1 MNNILREIS
10 IYDIIE
16 EELSPEAQKVKD
28 FFENLFDGLEEFE
41 IDEYPGDIFF
51 RKNGKI
57 YMQQD
62 SKNERLWCSN
72 EDIWSFFK
80 TEFEYNYNE
89 ISELIQNMLEIH
101 LKRNVFAASNVSSSS
116 WDRVEIHLKRKVFA
130 ATTKS
135 YYSSKWWKY
144 I

>member
-1 MNNILREIS
+1 MNSIVREIHIS
-10 IYDIIE
+10 DITE
-16 EELSPEAQKVKD
+16 EKLSPEAQKVKK
-28 FFENLFDGLEEFE
+28 FFEQLFEGLEQYEM
-41 IDEYPGDIFF
+41 DKYSGYIFF
-51 RKNGKI
+51 IKNRKI

-101 LKRNVFAASNVSSSS
+101 LKRKVFPTSNVKFTSFPLL
-116 WDRVEIHLKRKVFA
+116 EIHLKRKIFTA
-130 ATTKS
+130 RCTEKL
-135 YYSSKWWKY
+135 
-144 I
+144 